1 MTVALYPGSFD
12 PVTKGHEDL
21 IRRGASLFDS
31 LIIAV
36 AHNPAKPTSL
46 FTPEARLIMLNES
59 IVKMG
64 LQYVSVT
71 SFTGLTVHFAK
82 SVGAD
87 CLIRGLRVISDFEY
101 ECSMYQ
107 ANAKINPHLDTFFMM
122 PSLEFQFLS
131 SRMVR
136 ELASHQEPVD
146 AYVSPHVAKALITV
160 YSPSH

>member
-21 IRRGASLFDS
+21 IRRGAEHFDA

-36 AHNPAKPTSL
+36 AQNYAKSNSL
-46 FTPEARLIMLNES
+46 FTPEARVAMLEES
-59 IVKMG
+59 IVNMR
-64 LQYVSVT
+64 LQNVT
-71 SFTGLTVHFAK
+71 VTTFTGLTVHFAK
-82 SVGAD
+82 AIGAD

-107 ANAKINPHLDTFFMM
+107 ANAKVNPAIDTFFMM

-131 SRMVR
+131 SRLVR
-136 ELASHQEPVD
+136 ELASYKEDVH
-146 AYVSPHVAKALITV
+146 AYVSPHVAKALEAIT
-160 YSPSH
+160 